1 MLTRHD
7 RTVVDCLDVARA
19 IAPLRL
25 THVGFKDVGIE
36 RPVAAELT
44 HRLKGAGATV
54 YLEVVSTTP
63 EACLRSAE
71 TAAALGVDC
80 LLGGVQAEAILA
92 ILAGS
97 GVAYFPFPGR
107 PHDHP
112 TKLGGSAAE
121 VAADC
126 RRFRALGC
134 AGVDL
139 LAYRATEA
147 EPLDL
152 VRAARAGLGD
162 GRLIVAGSV
171 LGRARVAALHA
182 AGADAFTVGSAIFDG
197 SWVPQAGTLEA
208 QLRGV
213 LADCAAVAATAE
225 AR

>member
-19 IAPLRL
+19 IEPLRL
-25 THVGFKDVGIE
+25 AHVGFKDVGIE
-36 RPVAAELT
+36 RPVAAELVR
-44 HRLKGAGATV
+44 RLAGAGATV

-71 TAAALGVDC
+71 TAVALGVDC
-80 LLGGVQAEAILA
+80 LLGGVQAEAILT
-92 ILAGS
+92 ILEGS
-97 GVAYFPFPGR
+97 GIDYFPFPGR

-112 TKLGGSAAE
+112 TKLGGGPADI
-121 VAADC
+121 AADC
-126 RRFRALGC
+126 RRLRALGC
-134 AGVDL
+134 AGADL

-147 EPLDL
+147 DPLDL

-171 LGRARVAALHA
+171 VGRARVAALHA

-213 LADCAAVAATAE
+213 LADCAAVAEAAE